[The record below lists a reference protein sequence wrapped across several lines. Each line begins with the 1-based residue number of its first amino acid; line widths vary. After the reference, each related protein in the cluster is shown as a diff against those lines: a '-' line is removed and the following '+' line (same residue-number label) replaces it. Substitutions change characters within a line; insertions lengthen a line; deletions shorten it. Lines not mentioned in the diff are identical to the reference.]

1 MTGKT
6 VLTTSRKERR
16 ATVVLL
22 PVAGAGVGWAVLTW
36 HDAWR
41 ATDWLPMR
49 GPAELVDRF
58 DAWLGPWAGVVI
70 VALGMVAG
78 CVLVLIARQEEVT
91 VVVTDTQVEIIRG
104 SSERSYRAADVREA
118 LVDGKHLVLLAGNG
132 TELARVRTGFA
143 RSALGSAFRTHGYD
157 WAGAA

>member
-6 VLTTSRKERR
+6 VLTASRTERR
-16 ATVVLL
+16 ATVALL
-22 PVAGAGVGWAVLTW
+22 PVAG
-36 HDAWR
+36 
-41 ATDWLPMR
+41 
-49 GPAELVDRF
+49 
-58 DAWLGPWAGVVI
+58 AGVVI

-78 CVLVLIARQEEVT
+78 CVLVFIARQEEVT

-132 TELARVRTGFA
+132 TELARVRTEFA